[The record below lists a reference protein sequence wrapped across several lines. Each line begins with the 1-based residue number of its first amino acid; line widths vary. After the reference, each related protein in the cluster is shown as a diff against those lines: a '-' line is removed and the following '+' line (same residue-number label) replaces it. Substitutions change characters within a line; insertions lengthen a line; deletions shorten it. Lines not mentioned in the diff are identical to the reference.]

1 MPDQGSATR
10 SIPQARLSLLR
21 RRTLNWLLP
30 LILFLLLAGASLLAA
45 RWQAG
50 IQRKS
55 RELAAT
61 VEAASITAEI
71 RVQLQLHA

>member
-50 IQRKS
+50 IQRKF